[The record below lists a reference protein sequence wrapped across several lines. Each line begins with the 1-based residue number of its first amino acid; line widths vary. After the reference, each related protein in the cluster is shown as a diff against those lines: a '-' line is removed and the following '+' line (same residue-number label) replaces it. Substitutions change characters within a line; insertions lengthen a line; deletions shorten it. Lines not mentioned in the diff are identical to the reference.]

1 MVRVKLNDDGKPCL
15 DLGKGW
21 PLNRNELEGKN
32 YMNCKQSFSKAVSLV
47 PRSFLNY
54 SKRSKTGVG
63 EGLGNVPSG
72 YFSYLNTSVVLS
84 RLFTL
89 ITIGP
94 VLIARI

>member
-21 PLNRNELEGKN
+21 PLNWNELEGKN
-32 YMNCKQSFSKAVSLV
+32 YMSLV
-47 PRSFLNY
+47 SRSFPNY
-54 SKRSKTGVG
+54 SKQSKTGAG
-63 EGLGNVPSG
+63 KGLGNVPSG

-84 RLFTL
+84 HLFTL
-89 ITIGP
+89 ITVGP